1 MLVSSVG
8 MLLVGVEED
17 AGSGS
22 GIDEGAV
29 GGGSSE
35 DETGF
40 SLVDRGGTSDCDSD
54 TGMFNSDEV
63 LEGLSEGLLDDVLEI
78 DCDFELDSATDSEED
93 SVYRLGDESEEDSSR
108 NEAVEDEDGGSG
120 MDFSTGAS
128 GEEVAAMDMKAITA
142 AEPIKNLFL

>member
-1 MLVSSVG
+1 MG